1 MASERKGIR
10 SGRIAALAL
19 LAHAIGGV
27 KGGPPMPKHLRE
39 VLAPRQDDGIHTGDA
54 CPKCQSRRVWVSG
67 ETLRCRDCGT
77 RFVPDDLPPAE
88 EEADS

>member
-1 MASERKGIR
+1 MKERKGIR

-19 LAHAIGGV
+19 LANVIGGV

-39 VLAPRQDDGIHTGDA
+39 VLTPRQDDGIHTGDA
-54 CPKCQSRRVWVSG
+54 CPKCQSRRVWISG